1 MNINGRELHFAFTV
15 GAKKELDRL
24 IAAHGGQNLHDL
36 VTGTPEA
43 QEAGTLGTVL
53 ILSRWGEKL
62 HAAEEPGYEPRPL
75 TEEELDLLTV
85 GQNAELFTAA
95 LEAMSRD
102 STRDVEA
109 QAPPQ
114 QAQKKTEAGG
124 PLS

>member
-53 ILSRWGEKL
+53 ILSKWGEKL

-85 GQNAELFTAA
+85 VQNAELFTAA

-102 STRDVEA
+102 SRREVEA
-109 QAPPQ
+109 EAPQ

-124 PLS
+124 PSS

>member
-15 GAKKELDRL
+15 GAKKEFDRL

-75 TEEELDLLTV
+75 TEEELDLVPLNV
-85 GQNAELFTAA
+85 HASLYNEALAA
-95 LEAMSRD
+95 MVRD
-102 STRDVEA
+102 SRREVEA
-109 QAPPQ
+109 EAPQ

-124 PLS
+124 PSS